1 MPVFSYKGFDTRGK
15 AVNGVKDAD
24 NVRSLK
30 VALKRDGVLLT
41 EAKEAALRL
50 KAAGDAAAAG
60 AGTLFVSL
68 VNPFAAYKMWQDRR
82 TGDRMQVAVIT
93 RQLATLLRA
102 GVPLAESLAALVD
115 QLERPAL
122 KRVIADVKTQVN
134 EGASLGDAMARHG
147 NVFEDLYVNMV
158 RAGEASGNLE
168 AVLFRLAEF
177 LDAQNRLRG
186 KVVSALFYPI
196 VMTVIGAG
204 IMCILMVSVV
214 PKV

>member
-24 NVRSLK
+24 NVRALK

-60 AGTLFVSL
+60 AGTLLTSL

-122 KRVIADVKTQVN
+122 KRVVADVKTQVN
-134 EGASLGDAMARHG
+134 EGAS
-147 NVFEDLYVNMV
+147 
-158 RAGEASGNLE
+158 
-168 AVLFRLAEF
+168 
-177 LDAQNRLRG
+177 
-186 KVVSALFYPI
+186 
-196 VMTVIGAG
+196 
-204 IMCILMVSVV
+204 
-214 PKV
+214 